1 MSTENRSERSDSA
14 EDTVLVDELE
24 EFEFTSPSRRR
35 SYKSVLAAVVIGIVA
50 IGAIWLLLA
59 QNQVHSNETTT
70 KQTKAPVL
78 PATVVKGFETTSEDE
93 AYRRIERR
101 LDALTARI
109 EHGFQSQ
116 ASRGS
121 ELKHRLSVMG
131 DSLRAIETSIAKL
144 NENNRMLAQ
153 HIREATTK
161 LDALTKHVRAL
172 EVRKRKATAKSK
184 PRPAKA
190 PPFRV
195 DAIDVWD
202 DTTYVAISQAGR
214 VAFLKQGDRRAGW
227 SVTRIDRREGRVTF
241 RGPAGQVHSVTLQR

>member
-1 MSTENRSERSDSA
+1 MSTENQAERSDSA
-14 EDTVLVDELE
+14 KDTVLVDELE

-50 IGAIWLLLA
+50 IGATWLILD
-59 QNQVHSNETTT
+59 QSKVDSNVTKT
-70 KQTKAPVL
+70 KQTKVPVL
-78 PATVVKGFETTSEDE
+78 PATVVRGFETTSDDE
-93 AYRRIERR
+93 PYRRIDRR
-101 LDALTARI
+101 LDALTNRI
-109 EHGFQSQ
+109 EHGFESQ
-116 ASRGS
+116 ASQGS

-131 DSLRAIETSIAKL
+131 DSLRAIETSVAKL
-144 NENNRMLAQ
+144 NENNRMLAR

-161 LDALTKHVRAL
+161 LDVLAKHVRAL
-172 EVRKRKATAKSK
+172 KVRKRKATAKPK

-227 SVTRIDRREGRVTF
+227 SVTRIDRREGKVAF

>member
-1 MSTENRSERSDSA
+1 MSTENRPERPDLA

-35 SYKSVLAAVVIGIVA
+35 PYKSVLAAVVIGIVA
-50 IGAIWLLLA
+50 IGATWLILDQSEL
-59 QNQVHSNETTT
+59 HSNETTT

-78 PATVVKGFETTSEDE
+78 PATVVKDFETTSDDE
-93 AYRRIERR
+93 PYRRIERR
-101 LDALTARI
+101 LDALTDRI
-109 EHGFQSQ
+109 EHGFESQ
-116 ASRGS
+116 ASQGS

-153 HIREATTK
+153 HIHEATTK
-161 LDALTKHVRAL
+161 LDALAKHVRAL
-172 EVRKRKATAKSK
+172 EVRKRKAAAKSK
-184 PRPAKA
+184 PRPAKV

-227 SVTRIDRREGRVTF
+227 SVTRIDRRESRVAF
-241 RGPAGQVHSVTLQR
+241 RGPAGQIHSVTLQR

>member
-1 MSTENRSERSDSA
+1 MSTENQPERSDSA
-14 EDTVLVDELE
+14 EDAVLVDELE

-35 SYKSVLAAVVIGIVA
+35 PYKSVLVAVVIAIVA
-50 IGAIWLLLA
+50 IGAAWLILD
-59 QNQVHSNETTT
+59 QSDVHSNVTTT
-70 KQTKAPVL
+70 KRAKAPVL
-78 PATVVKGFETTSEDE
+78 PNAVVKDFETTSNDE
-93 AYRRIERR
+93 PYRQIERR
-101 LDALTARI
+101 LDTLTDRI

-131 DSLRAIETSIAKL
+131 DSLRAVETSIAKL

-153 HIREATTK
+153 HIHDATTK
-161 LDALTKHVRAL
+161 LDALAKHVRAF

>member
-1 MSTENRSERSDSA
+1 MSTENQTERSDSA

-35 SYKSVLAAVVIGIVA
+35 PYKSVLAAVVIGIVA
-50 IGAIWLLLA
+50 IGTTWLLLD
-59 QNQVHSNETTT
+59 QSEVHSNETTI

-78 PATVVKGFETTSEDE
+78 PATVVKDFETTFDDE
-93 AYRRIERR
+93 PYRRIERR
-101 LDALTARI
+101 LDALADRI
-109 EHGFQSQ
+109 EHGFESQ
-116 ASRGS
+116 ASQRA

-144 NENNRMLAQ
+144 NENNRMLDR
-153 HIREATTK
+153 HIHEATTK
-161 LDALTKHVRAL
+161 LDALAKHVRAL
-172 EVRKRKATAKSK
+172 EVRKRKAAVKPK

-214 VAFLKQGDRRAGW
+214 VAFLKQGERHAGW
-227 SVTRIDRREGRVTF
+227 SLIRIDRREGKVAF
-241 RGPAGQVHSVTLQR
+241 RGPAGQIHSVTLQR

>member
-1 MSTENRSERSDSA
+1 MNTENQPERSDSA

-35 SYKSVLAAVVIGIVA
+35 PYKSVLAVVVIGIA
-50 IGAIWLLLA
+50 TIGATWLILDQSA
-59 QNQVHSNETTT
+59 VHSSVTTT
-70 KQTKAPVL
+70 KQTRAPVL
-78 PATVVKGFETTSEDE
+78 PATVVKGFETTSNDE
-93 AYRRIERR
+93 PYRRIERR
-101 LDALTARI
+101 LDALGDRI
-109 EHGFQSQ
+109 AHGFESQ
-116 ASRGS
+116 AGQ
-121 ELKHRLSVMG
+121 EAKLKHRLVAMG

-172 EVRKRKATAKSK
+172 KVRKRKVAAKPTLRHAT
-184 PRPAKA
+184 A
-190 PPFRV
+190 PPFQV

-227 SVTRIDRREGRVTF
+227 SVVRIDRQEGKVTF
-241 RGPAGQVHSVTLQR
+241 RGPAGQAHSVTLQR